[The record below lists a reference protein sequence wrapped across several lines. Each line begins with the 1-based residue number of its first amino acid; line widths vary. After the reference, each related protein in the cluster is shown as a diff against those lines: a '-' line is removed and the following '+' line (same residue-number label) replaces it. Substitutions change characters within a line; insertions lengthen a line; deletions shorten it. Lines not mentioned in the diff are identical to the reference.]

1 MADARRFFAVSK
13 NPLVWV
19 FFAVGVAGFI
29 GWLTIG
35 GTMFLIPIAIGV
47 VGGSVVKARRE

>member
-1 MADARRFFAVSK
+1 MANRRRFFAVSK

-19 FFAVGVAGFI
+19 FFVVGAAGFI

-35 GTMFLIPIAIGV
+35 GTLFLIPIAIGV
-47 VGGSVVKARRE
+47 VGGTAVKARKD